1 VEALRLN
8 PNNENAR
15 AALTWVRSVGRG
27 QIPDSPLPEIT
38 LDLYPSRAPRKLV
51 QVQRDS
57 SGRPVPHG
65 IEVEFYEN
73 GRIKRFL
80 DVDQGVPNGLEL
92 TWDSTGRLLSRIV
105 YQNGKPV
112 ADGKNK

>member
-1 VEALRLN
+1 MTVGPHELTETDRL
-8 PNNENAR
+8 R
-15 AALTWVRSVGRG
+15 AARG
-27 QIPDSPLPEIT
+27 VIADVSHHTPQEL
-38 LDLYPSRAPRKLV
+38 
-51 QVQRDS
+51 RDAC
-57 SGRPVPHG
+57 RT
-65 IEVEFYEN
+65 VEFYEN